1 MICLYCCLLLF
12 QSDQYICYAQPL
24 EEIGESFVGEYNV
37 YRKISIYLYAI
48 ACSKNTEIFEILI
61 ELAFFRNTWFLLNL
75 TIAWLWLFPYWQHF
89 AKRHRP
95 NWHKTQS
102 FFRNPWFFNF
112 FFFNLTIACLW
123 LFTSW
128 NHFAQDKE
136 RRQTKQQTQQRKLKY
151 DPCWTLLPNRRLVQ
165 VLAKGKK
172 FEFLIQTPTM

>member
-37 YRKISIYLYAI
+37 FRKISIYLYAI
-48 ACSKNTEIFEILI
+48 ACSKNTEISEILI
-61 ELAFFRNTWFLLNL
+61 ELAFFRKTWFLLNL

-95 NWHKTQS
+95 NWHKTEICLLK
-102 FFRNPWFFNF
+102 PWFF

-128 NHFAQDKE
+128 NHFAQDKQNSKHNRE
-136 RRQTKQQTQQRKLKY
+136 NLKMIPVGPCYQTE
-151 DPCWTLLPNRRLVQ
+151 
-165 VLAKGKK
+165 G
-172 FEFLIQTPTM
+172 